1 MRTENSIK
9 NSIKI
14 IKIFPDICKHSSCL
28 NRAMY
33 EFTNT
38 KGSDEYKK
46 TITIGHSCENHVE
59 EVNKLLTNIYRK
71 DKDRDDECFFI

>member
-1 MRTENSIK
+1 MRTENSTK

-38 KGSDEYKK
+38 KGSDEYKSE
-46 TITIGHSCENHVE
+46 THVK
-59 EVNKLLTNIYRK
+59 EVNKLLTSIYRE
-71 DKDRDDECFFI
+71 DDFEEEECFFI

>member
-1 MRTENSIK
+1 MINVNK
-9 NSIKI
+9 LY
-14 IKIFPDICKHSSCL
+14 PDMCKHSSCL

-71 DKDRDDECFFI
+71 DKDDECFFI

>member
-1 MRTENSIK
+1 MRTENSTK

-46 TITIGHSCENHVE
+46 TITIGYSCEHHVV
-59 EVNKLLTNIYRK
+59 EVNKLLKEIYYGNK
-71 DKDRDDECFFI
+71 ESNDI